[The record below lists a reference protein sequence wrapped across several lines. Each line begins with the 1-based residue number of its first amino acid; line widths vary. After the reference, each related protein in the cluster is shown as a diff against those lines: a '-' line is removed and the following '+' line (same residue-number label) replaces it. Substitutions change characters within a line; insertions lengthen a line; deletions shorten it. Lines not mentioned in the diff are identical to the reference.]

1 MHYADQKLEPPC
13 STKANPTS
21 RKPGSPTLGFPLYN
35 IAYKTAEKKS
45 CLVNSTELTLLLS
58 SDEGV

>member
-1 MHYADQKLEPPC
+1 MHYADEKLEPPC
-13 STKANPTS
+13 STQANPTS

-45 CLVNSTELTLLLS
+45 RVS
-58 SDEGV
+58 